1 MTTRQAQQAQTA
13 SARENSEAGETGK
26 RDDEAGRKDDMKVA
40 DDIANLLTPRLLKSP
55 ALEAAIAFP
64 DPDLLA
70 KLPMKDLAELE
81 IGRSDSFC
89 LFVVT
94 EADGCYFDLVY
105 SFNPV
110 LELAEDI
117 GWFPSIEVFTAAQA
131 KEAGGLEQ
139 LAKSWSP
146 LVHSIFRREPCAA

>member
-1 MTTRQAQQAQTA
+1 
-13 SARENSEAGETGK
+13 
-26 RDDEAGRKDDMKVA
+26 MKVA

-110 LELAEDI
+110 LELAEDL

-131 KEAGGLEQ
+131 EEAGGLEQ

-146 LVHSIFRREPCAA
+146 LVHSIFHSKRVF